1 MMMMM
6 THRGDEIARER
17 RMMVIMIMQA
27 QKKRRKTSFSSPER
41 TSEGAVWACRLPT
54 RTIRSFSSQSVQPSS
69 ILKGSSSKGKEP
81 EYSTPPECRTVTTT
95 KTCRPKVMTPKSP
108 QQPGSRASVH
118 AVELGDDGGSKTPSN
133 ESSNESKHEPA
144 VKASVKLSDKPVV
157 HSLVTQQTTSGPVDD
172 MLRGSCHPVEAA
184 PAEDVTSSSPVE
196 ESLEQ
201 QQQRQSPSALTTST
215 TPFSASSR
223 SSAWSTPPA
232 TILDVWYTTPVTKS
246 GERSVDSYA
255 EWASQLMRGPNSWL
269 LLPDGEDTVATSSF
283 ARSNESTTMKTAAED
298 QPQLSPS
305 TLVVRESA
313 RSVVKWDTAPS
324 KEEVEQSGWKLLQL
338 IQGVHARTASE
349 VCQLQEDAAS
359 LVNSSSERFFE
370 DCGVLKA
377 PGRSSASAGSSLQ
390 RRRESPASRR
400 VSLASLDDTE
410 MAATM
415 NGVVP
420 KRRRVDSARRKMA
433 AAGLD
438 ENGTSARRIF
448 SASQPYL
455 GGDLAS
461 SYRKDSHIAL

>member
-1 MMMMM
+1 
-6 THRGDEIARER
+6 
-17 RMMVIMIMQA
+17 
-27 QKKRRKTSFSSPER
+27 
-41 TSEGAVWACRLPT
+41 
-54 RTIRSFSSQSVQPSS
+54 
-69 ILKGSSSKGKEP
+69 
-81 EYSTPPECRTVTTT
+81 
-95 KTCRPKVMTPKSP
+95 
-108 QQPGSRASVH
+108 
-118 AVELGDDGGSKTPSN
+118 
-133 ESSNESKHEPA
+133 
-144 VKASVKLSDKPVV
+144 
-157 HSLVTQQTTSGPVDD
+157 

-201 QQQRQSPSALTTST
+201 QQQP
-215 TPFSASSR
+215 
-223 SSAWSTPPA
+223 WSTPPA

-305 TLVVRESA
+305 TFGGTRERPGVS
-313 RSVVKWDTAPS
+313 S
-324 KEEVEQSGWKLLQL
+324 SGTLPPL
-338 IQGVHARTASE
+338 IQGLHARTASE
-349 VCQLQEDAAS
+349 VCQLQENAAS
-359 LVNSSSERFFE
+359 LANSSSERLFE

-390 RRRESPASRR
+390 RRRQSPASRR

-420 KRRRVDSARRKMA
+420 KRRRVDSARRRMA

-438 ENGTSARRIF
+438 ENGTSARRIY

-455 GGDLAS
+455 GGEVAS
-461 SYRKDSHIAL
+461 SYLDPADELVSSCIRLQALMLAVRPALIAGTAYTAIFGNLVSFNTVPARNAVLVNLGW